1 MFDHLFESR
10 DKTITNLI
18 KLGDCLGR
26 SLRENVCIFTIDSAN
41 AQVNYLTE
49 SGKIITGTYSL
60 DKDIELTNITIQES
74 EVFNNGEVF
83 DGYVKERIGNLVE
96 GIYYS
101 EYTKAE
107 DSFEE
112 VLSLWRNRLKLNSLQ
127 EKLVEKRER
136 LALIEKIV
144 DTDQFQKL
152 LEVTPQ
158 LQEFLED
165 NFDKVKNIAEI
176 RNAVNLSNTVSQAF
190 NFPRLSYEDLNE
202 GGSYRLVNGTGD
214 SIYEMICRQ
223 ELVKKELLES
233 KRDFDTIWATNEKVI
248 ALANTVFE
256 SDEVVLESL
265 FEALKEV
272 PYLALVS
279 KKALME
285 TITNCLGKADGIGI
299 NESDIH
305 AHVARIF
312 EIKKEAKK
320 LFIDSINE
328 KYGVDIQNLKEPPTF
343 KSLVNTQIVIFEA
356 LTRIV
361 PKGSVL
367 KQVLSE
373 MGNMLKSKS
382 GVETIDVND
391 YVFELFS
398 DAGYAEVLVEAQQ
411 EVAKPKGK
419 MNLKRIVKNIDNAQ
433 SLLGNIKKRVETS
446 VGQMDSEESV
456 DKEALESGLEGGEG
470 EEAPPMEKGAKMG
483 KKSAGKEPTSKPKST
498 KPVAKPNA
506 QEQVPPTELP
516 PEEGGEVP
524 PEAGIPSKKEDAAAQ
539 ASKGA
544 VAPNPQDQKRTL
556 EDVIDL
562 ENMLADL
569 AAEIGIPDNSAPT
582 EEAPVA
588 KKENPK
594 AKGKPKEDKNSK
606 LPIQEVD

>member
-1 MFDHLFESR
+1 
-10 DKTITNLI
+10 
-18 KLGDCLGR
+18 
-26 SLRENVCIFTIDSAN
+26 
-41 AQVNYLTE
+41 
-49 SGKIITGTYSL
+49 
-60 DKDIELTNITIQES
+60 
-74 EVFNNGEVF
+74 
-83 DGYVKERIGNLVE
+83 
-96 GIYYS
+96 
-101 EYTKAE
+101 
-107 DSFEE
+107 
-112 VLSLWRNRLKLNSLQ
+112 
-127 EKLVEKRER
+127 
-136 LALIEKIV
+136 
-144 DTDQFQKL
+144 
-152 LEVTPQ
+152 
-158 LQEFLED
+158 
-165 NFDKVKNIAEI
+165 
-176 RNAVNLSNTVSQAF
+176 
-190 NFPRLSYEDLNE
+190 
-202 GGSYRLVNGTGD
+202 
-214 SIYEMICRQ
+214 MICRQ

>member
-1 MFDHLFESR
+1 
-10 DKTITNLI
+10 
-18 KLGDCLGR
+18 
-26 SLRENVCIFTIDSAN
+26 LRENVCIFTIDSAN

>member
-1 MFDHLFESR
+1 
-10 DKTITNLI
+10 
-18 KLGDCLGR
+18 
-26 SLRENVCIFTIDSAN
+26 LRENVCIFTIDSAN

-96 GIYYS
+96 GVYYS